1 MKQIAPMLYVSNV
14 ASFGDANL
22 LAANGI
28 QLAIGSH
35 GHANFPHGGS
45 LESAE
50 FHIRS
55 DGSNSDLFIKA
66 IARLLSHAY
75 GAVVLCLTDS
85 SGGLTEASF
94 LIACAY
100 AEKLNT
106 TFDAGLAWLKNAGRL
121 PDAAPP
127 QALIDQGRR
136 VWP

>member
-1 MKQIAPMLYVSNV
+1 MKQVTPSLWVSNV
-14 ASFGDANL
+14 GSFGDANL
-22 LAANGI
+22 LLANGI
-28 QLAIGSH
+28 QLAVGCH
-35 GHANFPHGGS
+35 GHANFPHTNA
-45 LESAE
+45 LESCE

-55 DGSNSDLFIKA
+55 DGSNADIFIKA

-75 GAVVLCLTDS
+75 TVATMCLTDQ
-85 SGGLTEASF
+85 SGGRQEASF

-106 TFDAGLAWLKNAGRL
+106 SFNAGLAWLQNAGRL

-136 VWP
+136 IWP